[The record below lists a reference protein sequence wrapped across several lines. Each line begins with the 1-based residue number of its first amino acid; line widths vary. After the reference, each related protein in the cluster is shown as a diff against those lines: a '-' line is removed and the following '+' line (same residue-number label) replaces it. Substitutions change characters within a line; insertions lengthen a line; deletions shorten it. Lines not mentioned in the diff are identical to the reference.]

1 MDPYKAHKI
10 ITNPEKY
17 SKAEVKEAQK
27 FADMVNETTA
37 QDKTTGST
45 RGATMDAPPKKPK
58 MKKKMAKGG
67 YANCGASMP
76 ASQKS
81 SQKMAKGGLLKKPD
95 NPGLAKLP
103 TPVRNKMGYMMKGGY
118 AKKK

>member
-1 MDPYKAHKI
+1 MADTMTK
-10 ITNPEKY
+10 
-17 SKAEVKEAQK
+17 KE
-27 FADMVNETTA
+27 
-37 QDKTTGST
+37 
-45 RGATMDAPPKKPK
+45 MDAYYEDKGYYHKSDPRHPMNKELTGPSVMIAVGVKPPKKKPAEPK
-58 MKKKMAKGG
+58 KKKMAKGG

-76 ASQKS
+76 AAQKS
-81 SQKMAKGGLLKKPD
+81 TKMAYGGMAKKTIPAD

>member
-1 MDPYKAHKI
+1 MDAYKAYQV

-27 FADMVNETTA
+27 FADMVNKTTA

-67 YANCGASMP
+67 YVNCGASMKP
-76 ASQKS
+76 TQKS
-81 SQKMAKGGLLKKPD
+81 SRKM
-95 NPGLAKLP
+95 
-103 TPVRNKMGYMMKGGY
+103 
-118 AKKK
+118 

>member
-1 MDPYKAHKI
+1 MAK
-10 ITNPEKY
+10 KY
-17 SKAEVKEAQK
+17 
-27 FADMVNETTA
+27 N
-37 QDKTTGST
+37 
-45 RGATMDAPPKKPK
+45 
-58 MKKKMAKGG
+58 KGG

-76 ASQKS
+76 ATQS
-81 SQKMAKGGLLKKPD
+81 SSKNMAKGGMLKKAD